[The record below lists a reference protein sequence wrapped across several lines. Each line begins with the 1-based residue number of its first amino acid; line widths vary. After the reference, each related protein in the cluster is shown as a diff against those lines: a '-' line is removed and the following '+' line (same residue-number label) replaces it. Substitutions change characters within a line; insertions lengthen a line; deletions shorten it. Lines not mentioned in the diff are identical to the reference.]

1 MALIPSSRRDKSP
14 LVSSGGMSMK
24 GGIYTKEHCPVCGQK
39 FVDTGSDLI
48 CQEHL
53 TRPGRV
59 RIAVYNKSLHRHVY
73 ITSDPET
80 RQPLTSYK
88 QAERLLTVIRREI
101 DKLRDFD
108 ATRYVTQKVQPFRFE
123 NWSEA
128 WLEKK
133 GIEVEKGL
141 RSPSY
146 LKVLWVY
153 VSKFTAFFGQ
163 LDIRDI
169 GTKQIHEFYLS
180 LRGAPH
186 YQKNILNALEKML
199 RDAFLWG
206 DIGVMPHFPKIE
218 VPEPEI
224 STIDMDVQD
233 AVINA
238 IPGQMDRDFVL
249 FTAREMIRPSE
260 TRALYWADLDL
271 KHDRVTVRRHF
282 SLNRIRP
289 TTKAKQIK
297 YLPLDAEVKAALEGL
312 PRHLLSPFVFW
323 KGKSGRPFSESW
335 ARKLW
340 KTAAGSMG
348 VTVSLYQGTRHSS
361 ASAAADRVG
370 VDATQE
376 FLHHTSRR
384 ITERYVK
391 QNPDRLKKVL
401 RKPK

>member
-1 MALIPSSRRDKSP
+1 
-14 LVSSGGMSMK
+14 MK

-59 RIAVYNKSLHRHVY
+59 FIAVYNKSLHKHVY
-73 ITSDPET
+73 ITSDPDT
-80 RQPLTSYK
+80 RQPFTSYK
-88 QAERLLTVIRREI
+88 QAERLLTVIRRDI
-101 DKLRDFD
+101 DRLRDFD
-108 ATRYVTQKVQPFRFE
+108 ATRYVAKKVQPFRFE
-123 NWSEA
+123 NWSKA

-133 GIEVEKGL
+133 EIEVEKGV

-146 LKVLWVY
+146 LKALRVY
-153 VSKFTAFFGQ
+153 FSKFTVFFGQ
-163 LDIRDI
+163 LDVRDI

-186 YQKNILNALEKML
+186 YQRNILTALEKML

-206 DIGVMPHFPKIE
+206 DIGAMPHFPKIE

-224 STIDMDVQD
+224 STIDLDLQD

-238 IPGQMDRDFVL
+238 IPGQMDRAFVL
-249 FTAREMIRPSE
+249 FTAREMVRPSE
-260 TRALYWADLDL
+260 TRALHWADLDL
-271 KHDRVTVRRHF
+271 KHDRVTIRRHF
-282 SLNRIRP
+282 SLNQIRP

-297 YLPLDAEVKAALEGL
+297 YLPWDAEVKAALEGL

-340 KTAAGSMG
+340 KQATCSMG

-361 ASAAADRVG
+361 ASAAADRAG
-370 VDATQE
+370 IDATQE

-401 RKPK
+401 RKPE